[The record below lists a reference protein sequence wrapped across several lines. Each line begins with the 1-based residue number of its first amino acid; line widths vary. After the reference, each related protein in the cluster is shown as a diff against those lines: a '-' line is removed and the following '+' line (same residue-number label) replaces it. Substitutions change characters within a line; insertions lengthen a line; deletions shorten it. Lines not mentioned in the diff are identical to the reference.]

1 MRINP
6 EQNQSRTTYAEPVQG
21 QTTILEKGVQNVIV
35 PVNEEEQQV
44 QKHMEEVR
52 VALRNSPE
60 VQMIAKQVNVQNKNE
75 ILVYGQKP
83 AEEVSKFADRILHT
97 MKSTDLE
104 DSGEMLKKL
113 AKVMEK
119 FDKKEFENVDKGFL
133 VKLFKSSKKQV
144 EKLFSKY
151 TSMGKEIDAVYTEIE
166 TYRQEMMKTNDT
178 LDGLY
183 MNLFQY
189 YESLEK
195 HIVAGQ
201 MVIEELRSQDLPYYE
216 EKAKSGLQQDILMLE
231 EVRDI
236 VQTFEDRVYN
246 LEMAKMAAFQT
257 APQIRLMQRTNGKI
271 ISKIHSAF
279 IVTIPIFKANLI
291 QAITLKRSKMI
302 NDSLNVLEEKTNEML
317 RDNARNTIDQA
328 ISISRDQ
335 NNDAARIQVLE
346 ENMGVIINGLQEVK
360 AIEEERGR
368 VREEGLKRIH
378 QLQTDYEVKR
388 LENKN

>member
-133 VKLFKSSKKQV
+133 VKIFNSSKKQV